1 MNQLQQIFNYQGQQ
15 LRIVIKNNEPW
26 FAANDVCELLDIRN
40 SRDALNRLDEDEKA
54 AVGLTDAIGREQNT
68 NIISESGLY
77 ALVLSSRKPEAKDFQ
92 RWIRK
97 DVIPSIRKTGMYHL
111 EIPKSQAELSLM
123 IAQTLVEQEK
133 RINHMESTM
142 TTMQETFLQ
151 RDEDWRKN
159 INHMFNTAAFR
170 LGGNGNYQNLR
181 NESYRILEE
190 RAHCNLNIRLNNLIE
205 RLQVS
210 GATKTKIN
218 RTSKM
223 DIIESDT
230 RLKEIYTTIVKEFTI
245 GSLTVSS

>member
-1 MNQLQQIFNYQGQQ
+1 MNRLQQIFNYQGQQ

-26 FAANDVCELLDIRN
+26 FAAIDVCELLDIRN
-40 SRDALNRLDEDEKA
+40 SRDALNRLDEDEKG

-111 EIPKSQAELSLM
+111 ELPTSQAELSLM

-151 RDEDWRKN
+151 RDEDWRKS
-159 INHMFNTAAFR
+159 INHMLNSVAFKE
-170 LGGNGNYQNLR
+170 GTYQKLR
-181 NESYRILEE
+181 NESYRLLEE
-190 RAHCNLNIRLNNLIE
+190 RAHCNLNIRLNNLIN
-205 RLQVS
+205 RLQDS
-210 GATKTKIN
+210 GATKTQISK
-218 RTSKM
+218 TTKM
-223 DIIESDT
+223 DVIESDP
-230 RLKEIYTTIVKEFTI
+230 RLKEIYTTIIKEFSI
-245 GSLTVSS
+245 SSIKIKSS